1 MRVQALFFFIVLLK
15 ISSTHGQCPSPLFK
29 EFSDKTF
36 LHYFEPLQKPSL
48 TTGNGVADRVLIGSQ
63 EIFSEYGAVKS
74 IKIITDRE
82 TGRSR
87 GFGFAEFENREDAE
101 KAITELSGKE
111 IQGRALTINESRP
124 KN

>member
-1 MRVQALFFFIVLLK
+1 MNLYLGNLSFK
-15 ISSTHGQCPSPLFK
+15 ITEEEL
-29 EFSDKTF
+29 
-36 LHYFEPLQKPSL
+36 
-48 TTGNGVADRVLIGSQ
+48 Q

-87 GFGFAEFENREDAE
+87 GFGFAEFESREDAE

-111 IQGRALTINESRP
+111 IHGRALTINESRP

>member
-1 MRVQALFFFIVLLK
+1 MNLYLGNLSFK
-15 ISSTHGQCPSPLFK
+15 ITEEEL
-29 EFSDKTF
+29 
-36 LHYFEPLQKPSL
+36 
-48 TTGNGVADRVLIGSQ
+48 Q

>member
-1 MRVQALFFFIVLLK
+1 MNLYLGNLSFK
-15 ISSTHGQCPSPLFK
+15 ITEEEL
-29 EFSDKTF
+29 
-36 LHYFEPLQKPSL
+36 
-48 TTGNGVADRVLIGSQ
+48 Q
-63 EIFSEYGAVKS
+63 EIFSEFGAVKS

-111 IQGRALTINESRP
+111 ILGRALTINESRP